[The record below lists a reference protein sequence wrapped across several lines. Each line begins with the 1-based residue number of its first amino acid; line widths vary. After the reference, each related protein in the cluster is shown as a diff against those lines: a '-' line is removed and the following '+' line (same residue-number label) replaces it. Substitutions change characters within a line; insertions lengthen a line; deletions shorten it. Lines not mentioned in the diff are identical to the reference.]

1 MVKIF
6 DDYIYMHPLEDNM
19 EKINYIYAMILLVI

>member
-19 EKINYIYAMILLVI
+19 GEKKYIYAMILLVI